1 MAIIV
6 DETPAAPAPPQLQQP
21 NATEVSQG
29 AQAPSFGTQYVGIRD
44 YLNANQGQG
53 QAMTQAATKNIKEA
67 GNKAKTDIGA
77 YGQSGKNFNWTSE
90 DEDVITRGTQNPG
103 GLNDFDKRR
112 FKELQATLQN
122 PLTPLD
128 QKAQATAALSGVQNM
143 QGLQAKGTQNIGRS
157 YLDRAIGIGEGGQSE
172 IENALAGYS
181 GLQGELEAARS
192 KVGAQTDAYNK
203 ARAARGA
210 KVNERIS
217 SAMAGARNAEADR
230 MRALERG
237 KVEQAE
243 FEKLAPNLSPLDKKI
258 QEISDYRKGLGG
270 FFDWGPADRENA
282 LKDIR
287 NDISGKWDK
296 MASDSRAKNVTQYE
310 QQSPLLQQL
319 LELTGGV

>member
-67 GNKAKTDIGA
+67 GDKAKTDIGA

-203 ARAARGA
+203 ARAARGV
-210 KVNERIS
+210 KVKDRID
-217 SAMAGARNAEADR
+217 SAMAGARSAESSRLAQQKANKALYDQEADR
-230 MRALERG
+230 IAYEAG
-237 KVEQAE
+237 TAG
-243 FEKLAPNLSPLDKKI
+243 I
-258 QEISDYRKGLGG
+258 GG
-270 FFDWGPADRENA
+270 A
-282 LKDIR
+282 DIR
-287 NDISGKWDK
+287 HADAVSKLDQARRKYISP
-296 MASDSRAKNVTQYE
+296 YE